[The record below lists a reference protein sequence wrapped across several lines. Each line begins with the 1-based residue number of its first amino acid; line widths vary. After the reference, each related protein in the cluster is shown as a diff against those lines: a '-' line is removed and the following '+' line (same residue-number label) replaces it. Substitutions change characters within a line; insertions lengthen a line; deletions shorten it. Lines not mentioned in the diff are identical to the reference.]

1 MMSLPI
7 AVSFVCYWSV
17 HVCLKRPGLR
27 ARSGCPSS
35 SALVSLPRPDVGP
48 AQQQRAY
55 PALSPLPGGAGSERS
70 RPQPHLWRLCG
81 GRAHRLVRGG
91 QPGGTRGGSA
101 HPDPACPSGG
111 RGRGPALLPGRQL
124 LGPFV
129 GAAAGRD
136 WHGQPDRRRQCGA
149 AAFWP
154 QGWGHAGGAE
164 RHIIVH
170 RRAGPWPRVQR
181 AGAAA
186 GSLPD
191 HAAVFADPGDG
202 GLRHRG
208 AGVELAQR
216 GEGDGGRP
224 ERAGW
229 RPACW
234 PWVPRW

>member
-7 AVSFVCYWSV
+7 AVSFVCHWSV

-81 GRAHRLVRGG
+81 GVLIALFGVGNL
-91 QPGGTRGGSA
+91 A
-101 HPDPACPSGG
+101 G
-111 RGRGPALLPGRQL
+111 RVADLRTLILPALVAVGAGHCSSPWPTAS
-124 LGPFV
+124 GPFA

-154 QGWGHAGGAE
+154 QGWGKRAALSATLSFTAGLAL
-164 RHIIVH
+164 
-170 RRAGPWPRVQR
+170 GPVFSGLALQQDLYPTTLPFLLIL
-181 AGAAA
+181 GMAACA
-186 GSLPD
+186 I
-191 HAAVFADPGDG
+191 G
-202 GLRHRG
+202 G
-208 AGVELAQR
+208 
-216 GEGDGGRP
+216 
-224 ERAGW
+224 W
-229 RPACW
+229 C
-234 PWVPRW
+234 